1 MVWHQ
6 IKNPRLIIVLLR
18 LQRVFISAR
27 LNRTCLLRSLKS
39 KTPVIVKGGLTM
51 KKFALMIVLVLLS
64 VAFAVS
70 ASAAKPFKIA
80 AIFQTAIEEPWDGV
94 IHQACLKAQKEM
106 GNIEYEFTEKI
117 AAADFEKV
125 LREYA
130 ERGFDLIVGDA
141 FLAGEEPA
149 RRVAKDYPDIA
160 FAFGSEFGPVS
171 PNFSVFDNWI
181 HEPAYLCG
189 VIAGRMTK
197 SNVLG
202 VVAAIPIGEVNRL
215 VNAFK
220 AGALS
225 VNPQVKVK
233 ISYIGGWFDPPKAK
247 EAAIA
252 QIEAGADLIFAERFG
267 VFEAAKEKG
276 VLAFGNM
283 SDQNALAP
291 EVVVTG
297 PVWDMYPTLKFAIEM
312 VQKKAWVSM
321 DLGEWSMM
329 AKGGS
334 RLAPY
339 HAFEKTLPAAVI
351 KEVQDLEQKIK
362 NGTFRVP
369 VDEQKPASD

>member
-1 MVWHQ
+1 
-6 IKNPRLIIVLLR
+6 
-18 LQRVFISAR
+18 
-27 LNRTCLLRSLKS
+27 
-39 KTPVIVKGGLTM
+39 M
-51 KKFALMIVLVLLS
+51 KKFALVVMIVLLS
-64 VAFAVS
+64 VAFAFS
-70 ASAAKPFKIA
+70 ASEAKSFKIA

-94 IHQACLKAQKEM
+94 IHQACLKVQKEM

-141 FLAGEEPA
+141 FLAGEDPV
-149 RRVAKDYPDIA
+149 RRVAKDYPNIA

-181 HEPAYLCG
+181 HEPSYLCG
-189 VIAGRMTK
+189 VIAGRLTK
-197 SNVLG
+197 SNTLG

-225 VNPQVKVK
+225 VNPKVKVK
-233 ISYIGGWFDPPKAK
+233 IAYIGGWFDPPKAK

-252 QIEAGADLIFAERFG
+252 QIEGGADLIFAERFG

-276 VLAFGNM
+276 IYAFGNM

-291 EVVVTG
+291 NVVITG
-297 PVWDMYPTLKFAIEM
+297 PVWDMYPTIKFAIEM

-329 AKGGS
+329 GKGGA
-334 RLAPY
+334 RLAPF
-339 HAFEKTLPAAVI
+339 HSFEKTLPAGVL
-351 KEVQDLEQKIK
+351 KEVQVLEQKIL

-369 VDEQKPASD
+369 VDEQKPVSD

>member
-1 MVWHQ
+1 
-6 IKNPRLIIVLLR
+6 
-18 LQRVFISAR
+18 
-27 LNRTCLLRSLKS
+27 
-39 KTPVIVKGGLTM
+39 M
-51 KKFALMIVLVLLS
+51 KKVAWVSMLVLLS
-64 VAFAVS
+64 VCFALT

-94 IHQACLKAQKEM
+94 IHQACLMAQKEV

-149 RRVAKDYPDIA
+149 RRVAKDYPEIA

-189 VIAGRMTK
+189 VIAGRITK
-197 SNVLG
+197 TNTLG

-220 AGALS
+220 AGALK
-225 VNPQVKVK
+225 VNPKVKVK

-252 QIEAGADLIFAERFG
+252 QIEAGADLIYAERFG

-291 EVVVTG
+291 NVVITG
-297 PVWDMYPTLKFAIEM
+297 PVWDMLPTILFAIEM
-312 VQKKAWVSM
+312 VKKKAWVAM

-329 AKGGS
+329 GKGGAS
-334 RLAPY
+334 LAPF
-339 HAFEKTLPAAVI
+339 HSFEKTLPAAVI
-351 KEVQDLEQKIK
+351 KEVRDLEQKIL

-369 VDEQKPASD
+369 VDEQKPLSD

>member
-1 MVWHQ
+1 
-6 IKNPRLIIVLLR
+6 
-18 LQRVFISAR
+18 
-27 LNRTCLLRSLKS
+27 
-39 KTPVIVKGGLTM
+39 M
-51 KKFALMIVLVLLS
+51 KKLVLIATLVLFS
-64 VAFAVS
+64 VAFVFS
-70 ASAAKPFKIA
+70 AAQAKPFKIA

-94 IHQACLKAQKEM
+94 IHQACLKAKKEM

-149 RRVAKDYPDIA
+149 RRVAKDYPEIA
-160 FAFGSEFGPVS
+160 FAFGSEFGPVA

-189 VIAGRMTK
+189 IIAGKLTK

-220 AGALS
+220 AGALK
-225 VNPQVKVK
+225 VNPKVKVK

-252 QIEAGADLIFAERFG
+252 QIEGGADLIFAERFG

-291 EVVVTG
+291 SVVITG
-297 PVWDMYPTLKFAIEM
+297 PVWDMYPTIQFAIEM

-334 RLAPY
+334 RLAPF
-339 HAFEKTLPAAVI
+339 HAFEKTLPAGVI
-351 KEVQDLEQKIK
+351 KDVRDLEQKIL
-362 NGTFRVP
+362 NGTYRVP
-369 VDEQKPASD
+369 VDEQKPISD

>member
-1 MVWHQ
+1 
-6 IKNPRLIIVLLR
+6 
-18 LQRVFISAR
+18 
-27 LNRTCLLRSLKS
+27 
-39 KTPVIVKGGLTM
+39 M
-51 KKFALMIVLVLLS
+51 KRITLVVMIVL
-64 VAFAVS
+64 FAVLFVFS
-70 ASAAKPFKIA
+70 ASYAKPFKIA

-94 IHQACLKAQKEM
+94 IHKACLKAKKEM

-141 FLAGEEPA
+141 FLAGEDPV
-149 RRVAKDYPDIA
+149 RRVAKDYPETA
-160 FAFGSEFGPVS
+160 FAFGSEFGPVA

-189 VIAGRMTK
+189 IIAGRMTK

-220 AGALS
+220 AGALK
-225 VNPQVKVK
+225 VNPKVKVK
-233 ISYIGGWFDPPKAK
+233 IAYIGGWFDPPKAK

-252 QIEAGADLIFAERFG
+252 QIEAGADLIYAERFG

-291 EVVVTG
+291 GVVITG
-297 PVWDMYPTLKFAIEM
+297 PVWDMYPTIKFAIEM

-329 AKGGS
+329 GKGGS

-339 HAFEKTLPAAVI
+339 HAFEKTLPVNVV
-351 KEVQDLEQKIK
+351 KEVSDIEQKII
-362 NGTFRVP
+362 NGTYRVP
-369 VDEQKPASD
+369 VDEQKPVSD

>member
-1 MVWHQ
+1 
-6 IKNPRLIIVLLR
+6 
-18 LQRVFISAR
+18 
-27 LNRTCLLRSLKS
+27 
-39 KTPVIVKGGLTM
+39 M
-51 KKFALMIVLVLLS
+51 KRITLVVMIAL
-64 VAFAVS
+64 FAVLFVFS
-70 ASAAKPFKIA
+70 ASYAKPFKIA

-94 IHQACLKAQKEM
+94 IHLACLKAQKEM

-141 FLAGEEPA
+141 FLAGEDPV
-149 RRVAKDYPDIA
+149 RRVAKDYPETA
-160 FAFGSEFGPVS
+160 FAFGSEFGPVA

-189 VIAGRMTK
+189 IIAGRITK

-220 AGALS
+220 AGALK
-225 VNPQVKVK
+225 VNPKVKVK

-252 QIEAGADLIFAERFG
+252 QIEAGADLIYAERFG

-291 EVVVTG
+291 DVVITG
-297 PVWDMYPTLKFAIEM
+297 PVWDMYPTIKFAIEM

-329 AKGGS
+329 GKGGS

-339 HAFEKTLPAAVI
+339 HAFEKTLPVNVL
-351 KEVQDLEQKIK
+351 KEVSDLEQKII
-362 NGTFRVP
+362 NGTYRVP
-369 VDEQKPASD
+369 VDEQKPVSD

>member
-1 MVWHQ
+1 
-6 IKNPRLIIVLLR
+6 
-18 LQRVFISAR
+18 
-27 LNRTCLLRSLKS
+27 
-39 KTPVIVKGGLTM
+39 M
-51 KKFALMIVLVLLS
+51 KKFVWGVMIVLFS
-64 VAFAVS
+64 VSFGLN

-141 FLAGEEPA
+141 FLAGEDPA
-149 RRVAKDYPDIA
+149 RRVAKDYPEIA
-160 FAFGSEFGPVS
+160 FAFGSEFGPVA

-181 HEPAYLCG
+181 HEPSYLCG
-189 VIAGRMTK
+189 VIAGRLTK

-220 AGALS
+220 AGALKA
-225 VNPQVKVK
+225 NPKVKVK

-283 SDQNALAP
+283 SDQNAMAP
-291 EVVVTG
+291 DVVITG
-297 PVWDMYPTLKFAIEM
+297 PISDMYPTIKFCIEM

-334 RLAPY
+334 RLAPF
-339 HAFEKTLPAAVI
+339 HSFEKTLPAEVI
-351 KEVQDLEQKIK
+351 KEVRDLEQKILA
-362 NGTFRVP
+362 GTYRVP
-369 VDEQKPASD
+369 VDEQKPVSD

>member
-1 MVWHQ
+1 
-6 IKNPRLIIVLLR
+6 
-18 LQRVFISAR
+18 
-27 LNRTCLLRSLKS
+27 
-39 KTPVIVKGGLTM
+39 M
-51 KKFALMIVLVLLS
+51 KRGTLVLLIVLFS
-64 VAFAVS
+64 VLFVFA
-70 ASAAKPFKIA
+70 ASHAKAFKIA

-106 GNIEYEFTEKI
+106 GTIEYEFTEKI

-149 RRVAKDYPDIA
+149 RRVAKDYPEIA
-160 FAFGSEFGPVS
+160 FAFGSEFGPVA

-189 VIAGRMTK
+189 VIAGRLTK

-220 AGALS
+220 AGALK
-225 VNPQVKVK
+225 VNPKVKVK

-252 QIEAGADLIFAERFG
+252 QIEAGADLIYAERFG
-267 VFEAAKEKG
+267 VFEACKEKG

-291 EVVVTG
+291 DVVITG
-297 PVWDMYPTLKFAIEM
+297 PVWDMYPTIKFCIEM
-312 VQKKAWVSM
+312 VTKKAWVSM

-329 AKGGS
+329 AKGGAT
-334 RLAPY
+334 LAPF
-339 HAFEKTLPAAVI
+339 HGFEKKLPANLI
-351 KEVQDLEQKIK
+351 KEVRDLEQKIL

-369 VDEQKPASD
+369 VDEQKPISD

>member
-1 MVWHQ
+1 MKR
-6 IKNPRLIIVLLR
+6 IAL
-18 LQRVFISAR
+18 
-27 LNRTCLLRSLKS
+27 
-39 KTPVIVKGGLTM
+39 VI
-51 KKFALMIVLVLLS
+51 MIVLFSVLF
-64 VAFAVS
+64 VFS
-70 ASAAKPFKIA
+70 ASYAKPFKIA

-94 IHQACLKAQKEM
+94 IHLACLKAKKEM

-141 FLAGEEPA
+141 FLAGEDPA
-149 RRVAKDYPDIA
+149 RRVAKDYPEIA
-160 FAFGSEFGPVS
+160 FAFGSEFGPVA

-189 VIAGRMTK
+189 IIAGRMTK

-220 AGALS
+220 AGALK
-225 VNPQVKVK
+225 VNPKVKVK

-252 QIEAGADLIFAERFG
+252 QIEAGADLIYAERFG
-267 VFEAAKEKG
+267 VFEACKEKG
-276 VLAFGNM
+276 ILAFGNM

-291 EVVVTG
+291 TVVITG
-297 PVWDMYPTLKFAIEM
+297 PVWDMYPTIKFAIEM

-329 AKGGS
+329 GKGGS

-339 HAFEKTLPAAVI
+339 HAFEKTLPANVL
-351 KEVQDLEQKIK
+351 KEVGDIKQKIV
-362 NGTFRVP
+362 NGTYRVP
-369 VDEQKPASD
+369 VDEQKPESD

>member
-1 MVWHQ
+1 
-6 IKNPRLIIVLLR
+6 
-18 LQRVFISAR
+18 
-27 LNRTCLLRSLKS
+27 
-39 KTPVIVKGGLTM
+39 M
-51 KKFALMIVLVLLS
+51 KKLLWIVMIVLFSASIV
-64 VAFAVS
+64 FN

-94 IHQACLKAQKEM
+94 IHQACLKIQKEM

-149 RRVAKDYPDIA
+149 RRVAKDYPEIA
-160 FAFGSEFGPVS
+160 FAFGSEFGPVE

-181 HEPAYLCG
+181 HEPSYLCG
-189 VIAGRMTK
+189 VIAGRLTK

-220 AGALS
+220 AGALK
-225 VNPQVKVK
+225 VNPNVKVK

-283 SDQNALAP
+283 SDQNEMAP
-291 EVVVTG
+291 AVVITG
-297 PVWDMYPTLKFAIEM
+297 PMWDMYPTIKFCIEM

-334 RLAPY
+334 RLAPF
-339 HAFEKTLPAAVI
+339 HSFEKTLPADVI
-351 KEVQDLEQKIK
+351 KEVRDLEKKILA
-362 NGTFRVP
+362 GTYRVP
-369 VDEQKPASD
+369 VDEQKPVSD

>member
-1 MVWHQ
+1 MM
-6 IKNPRLIIVLLR
+6 KRTLIVVLL
-18 LQRVFISAR
+18 I
-27 LNRTCLLRSLKS
+27 
-39 KTPVIVKGGLTM
+39 
-51 KKFALMIVLVLLS
+51 LLS
-64 VAFAVS
+64 ISFTGVAG
-70 ASAAKPFKIA
+70 AAKPFKIA

-94 IHQACLKAQKEM
+94 IHQACLRAQKEI

-149 RRVAKDYPDIA
+149 RRVAKDYPEIA

-189 VIAGRMTK
+189 IIAGRMTK

-202 VVAAIPIGEVNRL
+202 AVAAIPIGEVNRL

-220 AGALS
+220 AGALK
-225 VNPQVKVK
+225 VNPKVKVK

-252 QIEAGADLIFAERFG
+252 QIEAGADLIYAERFG

-283 SDQNALAP
+283 SDQNAMAP
-291 EVVVTG
+291 SVVITG
-297 PVWDMYPTLKFAIEM
+297 PVWDMYPTIKFAIDM
-312 VQKKAWVSM
+312 VKKDAWVSM

-334 RLAPY
+334 RLAPF
-339 HAFEKTLPAAVI
+339 HSFEKSLPASVI
-351 KEVQDLEQKIK
+351 KEVRDIEQKIL

-369 VDEQKPASD
+369 VDEQKPVSD

>member
-1 MVWHQ
+1 MKRAALVVM
-6 IKNPRLIIVLLR
+6 IIL
-18 LQRVFISAR
+18 FSIPFAISA
-27 LNRTCLLRSLKS
+27 SQ
-39 KTPVIVKGGLTM
+39 
-51 KKFALMIVLVLLS
+51 
-64 VAFAVS
+64 
-70 ASAAKPFKIA
+70 AKPFKIA

-94 IHQACLKAQKEM
+94 IHKACLKAKQEM
-106 GNIEYEFTEKI
+106 GNIEYEFTEKV

-149 RRVAKDYPDIA
+149 RRVAKEYPEIA
-160 FAFGSEFGPVS
+160 FAFGSEFGPVA

-189 VIAGRMTK
+189 VIAGRQTK

-220 AGALS
+220 AGALK
-225 VNPQVKVK
+225 VNPKVKVK
-233 ISYIGGWFDPPKAK
+233 IAYIGGWFDPPKAK

-252 QIEAGADLIFAERFG
+252 QIEAGADLIYAERFG
-267 VFEAAKEKG
+267 VFEACKEKG
-276 VLAFGNM
+276 ILAFGNM

-291 EVVVTG
+291 NVVITG
-297 PVWDMYPTLKFAIEM
+297 PVWDMYPTIKFSIEM
-312 VQKKAWVSM
+312 VKKKAWVSM

-329 AKGGS
+329 AKGGA

-339 HAFEKTLPAAVI
+339 HSFEKTLPAGVI
-351 KEVQDLEQKIK
+351 KEVKDLESKILK
-362 NGTFRVP
+362 GTYRVP
-369 VDEQKPASD
+369 VDEQKPVSD

>member
-1 MVWHQ
+1 
-6 IKNPRLIIVLLR
+6 
-18 LQRVFISAR
+18 
-27 LNRTCLLRSLKS
+27 
-39 KTPVIVKGGLTM
+39 M
-51 KKFALMIVLVLLS
+51 KRIALVLMIVLFS
-64 VAFAVS
+64 VSFIFS
-70 ASAAKPFKIA
+70 ASYAKSFKIA

-94 IHQACLKAQKEM
+94 IHQACLKAKKEM

-125 LREYA
+125 MREYA

-141 FLAGEEPA
+141 FLAGEDPA
-149 RRVAKDYPDIA
+149 RRVAKDYPEIA
-160 FAFGSEFGPVS
+160 FAFGSEFGSVA

-189 VIAGRMTK
+189 IIAGRLTK

-220 AGALS
+220 AGALK
-225 VNPQVKVK
+225 VNPKVKVK

-252 QIEAGADLIFAERFG
+252 QIEAGADLIYAERFG

-291 EVVVTG
+291 GVVITG
-297 PVWDMYPTLKFAIEM
+297 PVWDMYPTIKFAIEM

-321 DLGEWSMM
+321 DLGGWSMM
-329 AKGGS
+329 GKGGS

-339 HAFEKTLPAAVI
+339 HGFEKTLPANVL
-351 KEVQDLEQKIK
+351 KEVADLEQKII
-362 NGTFRVP
+362 NGTYRVP
-369 VDEQKPASD
+369 VDEQKPVSD

>member
-1 MVWHQ
+1 
-6 IKNPRLIIVLLR
+6 
-18 LQRVFISAR
+18 
-27 LNRTCLLRSLKS
+27 
-39 KTPVIVKGGLTM
+39 M
-51 KKFALMIVLVLLS
+51 KKFVWVVMIVFLSLS
-64 VAFAVS
+64 VALNAG
-70 ASAAKPFKIA
+70 AAEPFKIA

-94 IHQACLKAQKEM
+94 IHQACLKAKKEM
-106 GNIEYEFTEKI
+106 PNIEYEFTEKI

-149 RRVAKDYPDIA
+149 RRVAKDYPETA
-160 FAFGSEFGPVS
+160 FAFGSEFGPVA

-189 VIAGRMTK
+189 VIAGRLTK
-197 SNVLG
+197 SNILG

-220 AGALS
+220 AGALK
-225 VNPQVKVK
+225 VNPKVKVK

-283 SDQNALAP
+283 SDQNAMAP
-291 EVVVTG
+291 EVVITG
-297 PVWDMYPTLKFAIEM
+297 PIWDMYPTVKFCIEM

-334 RLAPY
+334 RLASF
-339 HAFEKTLPAAVI
+339 HSFEKTLPTEVV
-351 KEVQDLEQKIK
+351 KEVRDLEQKIT

-369 VDEQKPASD
+369 VDEQKPVSD

>member
-1 MVWHQ
+1 MR
-6 IKNPRLIIVLLR
+6 KVLL
-18 LQRVFISAR
+18 
-27 LNRTCLLRSLKS
+27 
-39 KTPVIVKGGLTM
+39 
-51 KKFALMIVLVLLS
+51 ALMIVLVACS
-64 VAFAVS
+64 FAFGAEQK
-70 ASAAKPFKIA
+70 AKPFRIA

-94 IHQACLKAQKEM
+94 IHQACLKAKKEI
-106 GNIEYEFTEKI
+106 GNIEYEFAEKV

-130 ERGFDLIVGDA
+130 ERKFDLIVGDA
-141 FLAGEEPA
+141 FLAGEEPS
-149 RRVAKDYPDIA
+149 RRVAKDYPKIA
-160 FAFGSEFGPVS
+160 FAFGSEFGFVA
-171 PNFSVFDNWI
+171 PNYSVFDNWI

-220 AGALS
+220 AGALK
-225 VNPQVKVK
+225 VNPKVKVK

-252 QIEAGADLIFAERFG
+252 QIEAGADLIYAERFG
-267 VFEAAKEKG
+267 VFEACKEKKI
-276 VLAFGNM
+276 LAFGNM

-291 EVVVTG
+291 DVVITG
-297 PVWDMYPTLKFAIEM
+297 PVWDMYPTIKFCIES
-312 VQKKAWVSM
+312 VKKKAWVPM

-334 RLAPY
+334 RLAPF
-339 HAFEKTLPAAVI
+339 HGFDKKLPEPVMS
-351 KEVQDLEQKIK
+351 EVKDLEKKILG
-362 NGTFRVP
+362 GTFRVP
-369 VDEQKPASD
+369 IDEQPPVSD

>member
-1 MVWHQ
+1 
-6 IKNPRLIIVLLR
+6 
-18 LQRVFISAR
+18 
-27 LNRTCLLRSLKS
+27 
-39 KTPVIVKGGLTM
+39 M
-51 KKFALMIVLVLLS
+51 KKFALVVMIVLLS
-64 VAFAVS
+64 VSFAFS
-70 ASAAKPFKIA
+70 ASEAKKFKIA

-94 IHQACLKAQKEM
+94 IHQACLKIQKEM

-130 ERGFDLIVGDA
+130 ERDFDLIVGDA

-149 RRVAKDYPDIA
+149 RRVAKDYPEIA
-160 FAFGSEFGPVS
+160 FAFGSEFGPVA

-181 HEPAYLCG
+181 HEPSYLCG
-189 VIAGRMTK
+189 VIAGRLTK
-197 SNVLG
+197 SNTLG

-225 VNPQVKVK
+225 VNPKVKVK

-291 EVVVTG
+291 SVVITG
-297 PVWDMYPTLKFAIEM
+297 PVWDMYPTIKFCMEM

-329 AKGGS
+329 AKGGAS
-334 RLAPY
+334 LAPF
-339 HAFEKTLPAAVI
+339 HSFEKTLPAGVI
-351 KEVQDLEQKIK
+351 KEVRDLEQKIL

-369 VDEQKPASD
+369 VDEQKPISD

>member
-1 MVWHQ
+1 MR
-6 IKNPRLIIVLLR
+6 KVLL
-18 LQRVFISAR
+18 
-27 LNRTCLLRSLKS
+27 
-39 KTPVIVKGGLTM
+39 
-51 KKFALMIVLVLLS
+51 ALMIVLVACSL
-64 VAFAVS
+64 AFGVEQK
-70 ASAAKPFKIA
+70 AKPFKIA

-94 IHQACLKAQKEM
+94 IHQACLKAKKEM
-106 GNIEYEFTEKI
+106 GNIEYEFAEKV

-130 ERGFDLIVGDA
+130 ERKFDLIVGDA
-141 FLAGEEPA
+141 FLAGEEPS
-149 RRVAKDYPDIA
+149 RRVAKDYPKIA
-160 FAFGSEFGPVS
+160 FAFGSEFGPVA
-171 PNFSVFDNWI
+171 PNYSVFDNWI

-220 AGALS
+220 AGALK
-225 VNPQVKVK
+225 VNPKVKVK

-252 QIEAGADLIFAERFG
+252 QIEAGADLIYAERFG
-267 VFEAAKEKG
+267 VFEACKEKKIM
-276 VLAFGNM
+276 AFGNM

-291 EVVVTG
+291 EVVITG
-297 PVWDMYPTLKFAIEM
+297 PVWDMYPTIKFCIEM
-312 VQKKAWVSM
+312 VKKKAWVSM

-334 RLAPY
+334 RLAPF
-339 HAFEKTLPAAVI
+339 HGFEKKLPEPVMN
-351 KEVQDLEQKIK
+351 EVKDLEKKILG
-362 NGTFRVP
+362 GTFRVP
-369 VDEQKPASD
+369 IDEQPPVSD

>member
-1 MVWHQ
+1 
-6 IKNPRLIIVLLR
+6 
-18 LQRVFISAR
+18 
-27 LNRTCLLRSLKS
+27 
-39 KTPVIVKGGLTM
+39 M
-51 KKFALMIVLVLLS
+51 KKFVLVSSIVCAFIAFGISS
-64 VAFAVS
+64 VY
-70 ASAAKPFKIA
+70 AKPFKIA

-94 IHQACLKAQKEM
+94 IHQACLKAQKQM
-106 GNIEYEFTEKI
+106 KDIHYEFTEKVG
-117 AAADFEKV
+117 AADFEKV

-149 RRVAKDYPDIA
+149 RRVAKDYPNIA

-189 VIAGRMTK
+189 TIAGKMTK

-220 AGALS
+220 AGALK
-225 VNPQVKVK
+225 VNPKVKVK
-233 ISYIGGWFDPPKAK
+233 ITYIGGWFDPPKAK

-252 QIEAGADLIFAERFG
+252 QIEAGADLIYAERFG

-276 VLAFGNM
+276 ILAFGNM

-291 EVVVTG
+291 SVVVTA
-297 PVWDMYPTLKFAIEM
+297 PVWDMYPTIKFAIEM
-312 VQKKAWVSM
+312 VRKKAWVSM
-321 DLGEWSMM
+321 DLREWSMM
-329 AKGGS
+329 AKGGA
-334 RLAPY
+334 RLAPF
-339 HAFEKTLPAAVI
+339 HSFEKTLPPDVL
-351 KEVQDLEQKIK
+351 KTVRDLESKII
-362 NGTFRVP
+362 NGTYHVP
-369 VDEQKPASD
+369 VDEGKPVSD

>member
-1 MVWHQ
+1 
-6 IKNPRLIIVLLR
+6 
-18 LQRVFISAR
+18 
-27 LNRTCLLRSLKS
+27 
-39 KTPVIVKGGLTM
+39 M
-51 KKFALMIVLVLLS
+51 KRIALAVMIVLFSVL
-64 VAFAVS
+64 FIFT
-70 ASAAKPFKIA
+70 ASYAKPFKIA

-94 IHQACLKAQKEM
+94 IHKACLKAQKEM

-141 FLAGEEPA
+141 FLAGEDPA
-149 RRVAKDYPDIA
+149 RRVAKDYPEIA
-160 FAFGSEFGPVS
+160 FAFGSEFGAVA

-189 VIAGRMTK
+189 IIAGRMTK

-215 VNAFK
+215 VNAFT
-220 AGALS
+220 AGALK
-225 VNPQVKVK
+225 VNPKVKVK

-252 QIEAGADLIFAERFG
+252 QIEAGADLIYAERFG

-291 EVVVTG
+291 TVVITG
-297 PVWDMYPTLKFAIEM
+297 PVWDMYPTIKFAIEM

-321 DLGEWSMM
+321 DLGGWSMM
-329 AKGGS
+329 GKGGS
-334 RLAPY
+334 RLAPF
-339 HAFEKTLPAAVI
+339 HDFEKTLPANVL
-351 KEVQDLEQKIK
+351 KEVRDLEQKII
-362 NGTFRVP
+362 NGTYRVP
-369 VDEQKPASD
+369 VDEQKPVSD

>member
-1 MVWHQ
+1 
-6 IKNPRLIIVLLR
+6 
-18 LQRVFISAR
+18 
-27 LNRTCLLRSLKS
+27 
-39 KTPVIVKGGLTM
+39 M
-51 KKFALMIVLVLLS
+51 KRIALAVMIVL
-64 VAFAVS
+64 FAVLFVFS
-70 ASAAKPFKIA
+70 ASYAKPFKIA

-94 IHQACLKAQKEM
+94 IHLACLKAKKEM
-106 GNIEYEFTEKI
+106 SNIEYEFTEKI

-141 FLAGEEPA
+141 FLAGEDPA
-149 RRVAKDYPDIA
+149 RRVAKDYPEIA
-160 FAFGSEFGPVS
+160 FAFGSEFGPVA

-189 VIAGRMTK
+189 IIAGRMTK
-197 SNVLG
+197 SNMLG

-220 AGALS
+220 AGALK
-225 VNPQVKVK
+225 VNPKVKVK

-252 QIEAGADLIFAERFG
+252 QIEAGVDLIYAERFG

-291 EVVVTG
+291 TVVITG
-297 PVWDMYPTLKFAIEM
+297 PVWDMYPTIKFAIEM

-321 DLGEWSMM
+321 DLGGWSMM
-329 AKGGS
+329 GKGGS

-339 HAFEKTLPAAVI
+339 HGFEKTLPANVL
-351 KEVQDLEQKIK
+351 KEVSDLEQKII
-362 NGTFRVP
+362 NGTYRVP
-369 VDEQKPASD
+369 VDEQKPESD

>member
-1 MVWHQ
+1 M
-6 IKNPRLIIVLLR
+6 
-18 LQRVFISAR
+18 
-27 LNRTCLLRSLKS
+27 
-39 KTPVIVKGGLTM
+39 M
-51 KKFALMIVLVLLS
+51 KKSVLVILLVILS
-64 VAFAVS
+64 LSSAGVA
-70 ASAAKPFKIA
+70 AAEKPFRIA

-94 IHQACLKAQKEM
+94 IHRACLKAQKEM

-125 LREYA
+125 MREYA

-141 FLAGEEPA
+141 FLAGEEPV

-189 VIAGRMTK
+189 VIAGRLTK

-220 AGALS
+220 AGALK
-225 VNPQVKVK
+225 VNPKVKVK

-291 EVVVTG
+291 EVVITG
-297 PVWDMYPTLKFAIEM
+297 PVWDMYPTIKFCIEM
-312 VQKKAWVSM
+312 VKKNAWVSM

-329 AKGGS
+329 GKGGAQ
-334 RLAPY
+334 LAPY
-339 HAFEKTLPAAVI
+339 HSFEKTLPASVI
-351 KEVQDLEQKIK
+351 KEVQDLEQKIV
-362 NGTFRVP
+362 NGTYRVP
-369 VDEQKPASD
+369 VDEQKPVSD